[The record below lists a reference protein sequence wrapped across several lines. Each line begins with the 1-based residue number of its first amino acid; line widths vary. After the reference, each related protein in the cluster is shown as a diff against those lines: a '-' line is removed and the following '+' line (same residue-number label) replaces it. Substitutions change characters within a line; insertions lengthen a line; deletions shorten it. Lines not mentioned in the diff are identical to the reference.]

1 MKRPDD
7 LRTLSSS
14 EVIRR
19 FEQLC
24 IEQYDAMERDEL
36 ARVNRVVWRVHA
48 LEMELKSRPGDQRRL
63 LMRLFGHPN
72 MQVRLSAARANL
84 AVDYPAA
91 RREMQAIVDSK
102 WYPQAGDAGISLE
115 NIDSGFYRPT

>member
-1 MKRPDD
+1 MKRIED
-7 LRTLSSS
+7 LSVLSNG
-14 EVIRR
+14 EIIRR

-24 IEQYDAMERDEL
+24 IEQYDATERDEL
-36 ARVNRVVWRVHA
+36 ARVNRLVWRVHA

>member
-1 MKRPDD
+1 MKRPED
-7 LRTLSSS
+7 LRTLSSG

-36 ARVNRVVWRVHA
+36 ARVNRLVWRVHA

-102 WYPQAGDAGISLE
+102 WYPQAGDAGISLD
-115 NIDSGFYRPT
+115 NIDSGFYRPS

>member
-1 MKRPDD
+1 M
-7 LRTLSSS
+7 T
-14 EVIRR
+14 
-19 FEQLC
+19 
-24 IEQYDAMERDEL
+24 
-36 ARVNRVVWRVHA
+36 
-48 LEMELKSRPGDQRRL
+48 
-63 LMRLFGHPN
+63 LFGHPN

-115 NIDSGFYRPT
+115 NIDTGFFRPS

>member
-14 EVIRR
+14 EVVRR

-63 LMRLFGHPN
+63 LMRLFGHSN

-115 NIDSGFYRPT
+115 NIDSGFYRPS

>member
-1 MKRPDD
+1 MKRPED
-7 LRTLSSS
+7 LRTLSNG
-14 EVIRR
+14 EIVQR

-24 IEQYDAMERDEL
+24 IEQYDAMEREEL
-36 ARVNRVVWRVHA
+36 GRVNRLVWRVHA

-63 LMRLFGHPN
+63 LITLFGHPN

-84 AVDYPAA
+84 AIDYPAA
-91 RREMQAIVDSK
+91 RREMQAIIDSK

-115 NIDSGFYRPT
+115 NIDTGFFRPT